1 MASGGWL
8 GNIISAPLRLVDNIL
23 GGGNDETVSASTTTY
38 PTVTARDL
46 VSSTES
52 AAPQAPVMGSDNSY
66 PSGTNST
73 RKKRGLASLYI
84 DNKDNSTNNNYT
96 GVGGL

>member
-8 GNIISAPLRLVDNIL
+8 GNIVSAPLKLVGSLL
-23 GGGNDETVSASTTTY
+23 GGDDTVSASSSVY

-46 VSSTES
+46 VPSTE
-52 AAPQAPVMGSDNSY
+52 ATAPQAPVMGNDNSY
-66 PSGTNST
+66 PTGAAR
-73 RKKRGLASLYI
+73 RKKGLSGLYVEKN
-84 DNKDNSTNNNYT
+84 DNNYT

>member
-8 GNIISAPLRLVDNIL
+8 GNIISAPLKLVGSIL
-23 GGGNDETVSASTTTY
+23 GSGGETESASSSVY

-52 AAPQAPVMGSDNSY
+52 TAPQAPVMGDDNSY
-66 PSGTNST
+66 PSGTSAT
-73 RKKRGLASLYI
+73 RRKRGLSSLYV
-84 DNKDNSTNNNYT
+84 DKGTSNNNYT

>member
-8 GNIISAPLRLVDNIL
+8 GNIISAPLKLVSGIL
-23 GGGNDETVSASTTTY
+23 GGGSSESASSSVY

-52 AAPQAPVMGSDNSY
+52 TAPQAPVMGDDNSY
-66 PSGTNST
+66 PTGTNAT
-73 RKKRGLASLYI
+73 RKKRGLSSLYI
-84 DNKDNSTNNNYT
+84 DKNDNNYT